1 MSLDAQQLSALFLRC
16 CDEINRSA
24 AELNALDGQL
34 GDGDLGATL
43 EKCARLIQQALV
55 ETPQDIAA
63 VFQAAS
69 MACVRASGS
78 SFGTL
83 LGVAL
88 LTSSKQS
95 AGKQTLEAEDIPPLL
110 EAVLAALMARGGA
123 SLGDKTVLD
132 AIDALNKALR
142 SQPAQNWS
150 QIAPQAVAAALDA
163 FRQQPNKIGRAR
175 MFAERSV
182 GLDDPGMVAFAHLVD
197 AAVGHARH
205 SQEAR

>member
-1 MSLDAQQLSALFLRC
+1 MSLNAEQLCAILLRC
-16 CDEINRSA
+16 CSQAKNA
-24 AELNALDGQL
+24 AEELNALDGQL

-43 EKCARLIQQALV
+43 EKCARLTETALASP
-55 ETPQDIAA
+55 PQDIPA

-88 LTSSKQS
+88 LTAAKQS
-95 AGKQTLEAEDIPPLL
+95 AGKQSLEPQAIPPML

-132 AIDALNKALR
+132 AIDALLQALKTEPPE
-142 SQPAQNWS
+142 SWS
-150 QIAPQAVAAALDA
+150 SAAPQAVSAALETW
-163 FRQQPNKIGRAR
+163 RQKPNKTGRAR

-182 GLDDPGMVAFAHLVD
+182 GLNDPGMVAFAHLVD
-197 AAVGHARH
+197 AATGRTTH
-205 SQEAR
+205 SREVS